1 MIRNV
6 ILSVLIVVGVLWAG
20 WELLRTE
27 HGPVASETA
36 GNREAGAAQAE
47 QSKERTH
54 GGKWFEQGGFA
65 LELVLYETGV
75 PPEFHVYAYENA
87 KQLPPDSVDVDIQ
100 LTRSDGQVDRFAF
113 TPLNDYL
120 RGDGVVTEPHS
131 FDVAIAARYQGQTYR
146 WEFASYEGRT
156 EIPQVLA
163 REAGIETAVAGPA
176 TVTEK
181 LQLTGRVQADPARVA
196 QMRAR
201 FPGLVMDVG
210 AEIGQWVQ
218 RGDVLARIQ
227 SNESLQT
234 YALKSP
240 IDGIV
245 LERALNV
252 GAPTGDGPLFVI
264 ADLSKVWV
272 ELDVFSRDIDRIEPG
287 QDVSIETLD
296 GRRVDG
302 AVFYVSPMAA
312 HTSQTV
318 RARVELDNGDKRL
331 RPGQFVRAQVVVA
344 EHDVALAVRQSAIQ
358 GFRDFQVV
366 FARYGD
372 LYEVRMLELGRQND
386 EWAEVLDGLK
396 PGTEYV
402 TANSYLI
409 KADVEKSGASH
420 DH

>member
-6 ILSVLIVVGVLWAG
+6 ILSVLVVVGVLWAG

-27 HGPVASETA
+27 RGPAASETA
-36 GNREAGAAQAE
+36 GVQEDGAAQGE
-47 QSKERTH
+47 QSKKGAH

-75 PPEFHVYAYENA
+75 PPEFHVYAYENG

-113 TPLNDYL
+113 TPLKDYL

-131 FDVAIAARYQGQTYR
+131 FDVAIAARYRGQTYR

-156 EIPQVLA
+156 EIPQILA
-163 REAGIETAVAGPA
+163 REAGIETAVAGPG

-181 LQLTGRVQADPARVA
+181 LRLTGRVQADPARVA
-196 QMRAR
+196 QVRAR

-210 AEIGQWVQ
+210 AEIGQSVQ
-218 RGDVLARIQ
+218 RGDMLARIQ

-252 GAPTGDGPLFVI
+252 GAPTSDGPLFVI

-272 ELDVFSRDIDRIEPG
+272 ELDVFSRDIDRIETG

-296 GRRVDG
+296 GRRLDG
-302 AVFYVSPMAA
+302 AVSYVSPMAA

-318 RARVELDNGDKRL
+318 RARVELDNKGL
-331 RPGQFVRAQVVVA
+331 RPGQFVRAEVVVA
-344 EHDVALAVRQSAIQ
+344 QHDVALAVRQSAIQ

-372 LYEVRMLELGRQND
+372 MYEVRMLELGRQND
-386 EWAEVLDGLK
+386 EWAEVLGGLK